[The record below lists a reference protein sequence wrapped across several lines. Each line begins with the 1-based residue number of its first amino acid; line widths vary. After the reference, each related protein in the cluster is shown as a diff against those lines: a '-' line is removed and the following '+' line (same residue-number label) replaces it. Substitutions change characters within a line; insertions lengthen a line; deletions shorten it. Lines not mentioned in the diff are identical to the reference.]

1 MSDARRITAGRE
13 ADMAERIVGKQFHDA
28 EGVDDWRV
36 LYNGAKAFFATG
48 SFDRGVALVNAIAT
62 IAGAAN
68 HHPDVDL
75 RYSGVI
81 VRVWSYDI
89 QRLTDADLALAQQI
103 SAAARELGIPADP
116 TRVQTV
122 QIAIDALKIPEVLP
136 FWKAVLGYS
145 QSSDEDIEDPLWSS
159 ANIWFQ
165 EMDAPRPQRN
175 RFHIDVSLP
184 RDQAEARIAAA
195 LEAGGRLV
203 SDAHAPDWWTLAD
216 SEGNE
221 VDIAPWMDDLVP
233 NRRWD

>member
-1 MSDARRITAGRE
+1 MPE
-13 ADMAERIVGKQFHDA
+13 PIVGQQFHEA
-28 EGVDDWRV
+28 EDVEDWRV

-48 SFDRGVALVNAIAT
+48 SFDRGVELVNAIAK
-62 IAGAAN
+62 IAADSN

-81 VRVWSYDI
+81 VRVWTYDL
-89 QRLTDADLALAQQI
+89 QRLTDLDLALAQKI
-103 SAAARELGIPADP
+103 SAAARELGIVADP
-116 TRVQTV
+116 SKVQTI
-122 QIAIDALKIPEVLP
+122 QIAIDALVIPEVLP
-136 FWKAVLGYS
+136 FWKAVLRYN
-145 QSSDEDIEDPLWSS
+145 QSGDEDIDDPLWHGT
-159 ANIWFQ
+159 NVWFQ

-175 RFHIDVSLP
+175 RIHVDVSLP

-195 LEAGGRLV
+195 LAAGGHLV

-221 VDIAPWMDDLVP
+221 VDVAPWMDDLVP